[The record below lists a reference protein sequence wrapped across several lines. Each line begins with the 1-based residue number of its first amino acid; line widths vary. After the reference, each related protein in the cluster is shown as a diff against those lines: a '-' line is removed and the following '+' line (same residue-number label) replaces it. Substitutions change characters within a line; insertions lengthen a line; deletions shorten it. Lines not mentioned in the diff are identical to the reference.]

1 LFHHGAD
8 KLHRHPAAQNKIR
21 GDKMVTTAPVMQGI
35 FRQHFNLS
43 SAAKLL

>member
-1 LFHHGAD
+1 
-8 KLHRHPAAQNKIR
+8 
-21 GDKMVTTAPVMQGI
+21 MVTTAPVMQGI